1 MSPEDLPDD
10 LVPASVRL
18 GNVVPPEDPED
29 WTRPLTWAVALGIL
43 GAPLLAAGWFIL
55 APAADPEQGP
65 APWVL
70 AATLAAGAALTG
82 STQIG
87 RLRAGTATLGAGLLG
102 ALLLVVVATSM
113 PGNRSVAG
121 AYPIQTQAIR
131 AAAAGIGGVL
141 PACALAPL
149 LARMPSRGLRFAL
162 PGLLGAA
169 VALLI
174 VPFLS

>member
-1 MSPEDLPDD
+1 MTPEHPPDD

-55 APAADPEQGP
+55 APAADPDQGP

-113 PGNRSVAG
+113 PNQSVAG

-149 LARMPSRGLRFAL
+149 LARMPSRGLRFVL

-174 VPFLS
+174 VPLLS